1 MSRMIALLVLLFAVP
16 VMADEEELPK
26 VAVLDIEGT
35 GEGITEILPILTEV
49 LTSQVANIGKYEVVS
64 GQDIEAMMGFEKQKD
79 MVGCMDSACL
89 AEIGGALG
97 VDRLISSNIGK
108 VGATFVVNI
117 KLMNIREAKT
127 EGRHYE
133 MVKGEVDQVITTI
146 QKAVNK
152 LLGGDAVVAPAS
164 APAASAAPAA
174 EASTGDA
181 PAATATKKVVV
192 KGKIGFGTYML
203 YGIGGV
209 ASVGGVFLGLKA
221 KEKASCANN
230 PGECTEAQ
238 VSIKS
243 AESFAMAA
251 NVNFG
256 VAALCLGF
264 AVYNT
269 LWPGDEIAETSAFN
283 LYPMFGEQ
291 VGVALS
297 ANF

>member
-1 MSRMIALLVLLFAVP
+1 S
-16 VMADEEELPK
+16 
-26 VAVLDIEGT
+26 
-35 GEGITEILPILTEV
+35 
-49 LTSQVANIGKYEVVS
+49 
-64 GQDIEAMMGFEKQKD
+64 EA
-79 MVGCMDSACL
+79 A
-89 AEIGGALG
+89 
-97 VDRLISSNIGK
+97 
-108 VGATFVVNI
+108 
-117 KLMNIREAKT
+117 
-127 EGRHYE
+127 
-133 MVKGEVDQVITTI
+133 
-146 QKAVNK
+146 
-152 LLGGDAVVAPAS
+152 AP
-164 APAASAAPAA
+164 AAPAA
-174 EASTGDA
+174 EASASEA

-221 KEKASCANN
+221 KDKANCANN
-230 PGECTEAQ
+230 SACTEAQ

-243 AESFAMAA
+243 AESFAMGA

-269 LWPGDEIAETSAFN
+269 IWPGDEIAETTAFN